1 LRLRAAHAMDAKEGK
16 RKAKSKKGKAK
27 VVFTEVGAGTAVE
40 AHTTYSDDEEEDIV
54 LSETEEEEDDHA
66 SDNEERVKKSDR

>member
-1 LRLRAAHAMDAKEGK
+1 MDAKEGK

-27 VVFTEVGAGTAVE
+27 VVFTEVGAAPAVE
-40 AHTTYSDDEEEDIV
+40 SHTTYSDDEEEDIV
-54 LSETEEEEDDHA
+54 LSETEEEGDDHA

>member
-1 LRLRAAHAMDAKEGK
+1 MPWMPKRASA
-16 RKAKSKKGKAK
+16 KAK